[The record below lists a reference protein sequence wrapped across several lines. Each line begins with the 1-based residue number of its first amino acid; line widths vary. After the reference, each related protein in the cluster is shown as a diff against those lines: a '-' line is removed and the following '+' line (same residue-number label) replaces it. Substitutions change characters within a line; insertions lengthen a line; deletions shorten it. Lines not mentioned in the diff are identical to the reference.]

1 MKGGVNMLEGLQK
14 KLNIKSA
21 LVFWVVLALA
31 AVAALLFAVIFA
43 QVQRNQIIILEGVE
57 TTAYVADAYADSAYA
72 NALPIMIH
80 ISGHVQNPGVYHFYE
95 GARVWDAVEAA
106 GGLTPD
112 ADQNAINLAR
122 VLRDEDHIIVF
133 GIDDNMPVSAATGG
147 MAADGRININTATSE
162 QLQTLSGIGPAI
174 AGNIIAHRDARGGF
188 ATIEEIMNVSGIGE
202 RIFENISE
210 SLTVN

>member
-1 MKGGVNMLEGLQK
+1 MLEGLQK

-21 LVFWVVLALA
+21 RVFWAVLVLAAIA
-31 AVAALLFAVIFA
+31 AVLFAVISA
-43 QVQRNQIIILEGVE
+43 QVQRNQIIILESVE
-57 TTAYVADAYADSAYA
+57 TAAYAVENVYEDAAY
-72 NALPIMIH
+72 ALPIMIH

-106 GGLTPD
+106 GGLAPD

-133 GIDDNMPVSAATGG
+133 GIDDNMPASAATGTS
-147 MAADGRININTATSE
+147 ATDGRININTATSE

-174 AGNIIAHRDARGGF
+174 AANIIAHRDARGGF
-188 ATIEEIMNVSGIGE
+188 AAIEEIMNVSGIGE

>member
-1 MKGGVNMLEGLQK
+1 MLEGLQK

-21 LVFWVVLALA
+21 RVFWVVLVLATVA
-31 AVAALLFAVIFA
+31 AVLFAVIFA
-43 QVQRNQIIILEGVE
+43 HVQRNQIIILEGVE
-57 TTAYVADAYADSAYA
+57 TAAYVAENVYADSAY
-72 NALPIMIH
+72 ALPIMIH
-80 ISGHVQNPGVYHFYE
+80 ISGHVQNPGVFHFYE

-106 GGLTPD
+106 GGLMPD

-133 GIDDNMPVSAATGG
+133 GIDDNMPASAAIGG
-147 MAADGRININTATSE
+147 VAADGRININTATSE